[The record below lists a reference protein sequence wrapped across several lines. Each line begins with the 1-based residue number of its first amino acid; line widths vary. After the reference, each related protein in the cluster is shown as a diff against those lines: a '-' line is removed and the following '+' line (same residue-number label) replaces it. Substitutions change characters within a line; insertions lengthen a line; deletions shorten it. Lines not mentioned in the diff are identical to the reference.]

1 MVLDGVDL
9 EIEAGS
15 FVAVLGHNGSG
26 KSTLAKHLNAI
37 LLPTGGKVYV
47 MVAATPSSGVFSFS
61 ASSSFALLDGVGD
74 GEADASGV
82 GLGSGAF
89 ST

>member
-1 MVLDGVDL
+1 MASV
-9 EIEAGS
+9 S
-15 FVAVLGHNGSG
+15 
-26 KSTLAKHLNAI
+26 
-37 LLPTGGKVYV
+37 V

-61 ASSSFALLDGVGD
+61 VSSSFALLDGVGD

-82 GLGSGAF
+82 GLGSEAF